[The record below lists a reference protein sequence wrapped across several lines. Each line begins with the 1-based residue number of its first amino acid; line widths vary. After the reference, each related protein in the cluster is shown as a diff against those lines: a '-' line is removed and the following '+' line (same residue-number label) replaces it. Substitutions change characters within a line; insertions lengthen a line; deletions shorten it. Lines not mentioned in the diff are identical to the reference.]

1 MPGDARPESEAP
13 RKLRVATFCGLM
25 FATLSDATPPIEK
38 YIGPEVAAR
47 IRRVMKGPVRVLG
60 GYSQVLPSNW
70 KLYFEN
76 VKDTYHASLL
86 HTFFTTFRINRLS
99 QRGGLVV
106 SPNGGSH
113 ASFSFIDKANQEND
127 YAAMGIRSD
136 IEGFALKDQSLLDNA
151 DEFGDGC
158 HMQILSVF
166 PNLVL
171 QQIQNALAVRQVLPK
186 GQTQTALNW
195 TTFGFVDDTPEM
207 KTRRLR
213 QNNLAGPAGYVS
225 ME

>member
-1 MPGDARPESEAP
+1 RTD
-13 RKLRVATFCGLM
+13 TFAGLV
-25 FATLSDATPPIEK
+25 FGTLSPDAPPFSE
-38 YIGPEVAAR
+38 YIGNDIGGR
-47 IRRVMKGPVRVLG
+47 IGRVMRGKPKLLG
-60 GYSQVLPSNW
+60 TTSQMLPNNW

-136 IEGFALKDQSLLDNA
+136 IEGFALKDPSLLD
-151 DEFGDGC
+151 
-158 HMQILSVF
+158 
-166 PNLVL
+166 
-171 QQIQNALAVRQVLPK
+171 
-186 GQTQTALNW
+186 
-195 TTFGFVDDTPEM
+195 
-207 KTRRLR
+207 
-213 QNNLAGPAGYVS
+213 
-225 ME
+225 